1 MAKALSVRPSLVQAL
16 KAPLEDGDL
25 SEVKS
30 LVMRATAL
38 GVFLPAFWLNS
49 AETLTGHLQTGTR
62 HFSSALVVNW
72 EHSVIGLDSSTNKT
86 FKIY

>member
-30 LVMRATAL
+30 LVRAASL

-49 AETLTGHLQTGTR
+49 AETLTGHLRTGTR